1 MDSSY
6 SITDIASQI
15 SKCKLCELHKNRT
28 LTVPGHGDPNS
39 KILIIGEAP
48 GQNEDQKGI
57 PFVGR
62 AGHILDS
69 LLESINIDR
78 TKIFITNMVKCRP
91 PQNRDPN
98 VKEIIQCS
106 DFLDHQISI
115 INPLVIITLG
125 RLSLK
130 KFLPNTS
137 IKIAR
142 GSIHKWKQYNIFPIY
157 HPAAAL
163 YNPKLLPKM
172 KSDFKKISS
181 LIDGMETD
189 FKSTHME

>member
-15 SKCKLCELHKNRT
+15 SMCKLCELHKNRT

-69 LLESINIDR
+69 LLESINID
-78 TKIFITNMVKCRP
+78 
-91 PQNRDPN
+91 
-98 VKEIIQCS
+98 
-106 DFLDHQISI
+106 
-115 INPLVIITLG
+115 
-125 RLSLK
+125 LSL
-130 KFLPNTS
+130 
-137 IKIAR
+137 
-142 GSIHKWKQYNIFPIY
+142 IHI
-157 HPAAAL
+157 
-163 YNPKLLPKM
+163 
-172 KSDFKKISS
+172 
-181 LIDGMETD
+181 
-189 FKSTHME
+189 

>member
-1 MDSSY
+1 M
-6 SITDIASQI
+6 
-15 SKCKLCELHKNRT
+15 
-28 LTVPGHGDPNS
+28 
-39 KILIIGEAP
+39 
-48 GQNEDQKGI
+48 
-57 PFVGR
+57 
-62 AGHILDS
+62 
-69 LLESINIDR
+69 
-78 TKIFITNMVKCRP
+78 
-91 PQNRDPN
+91 
-98 VKEIIQCS
+98 
-106 DFLDHQISI
+106 
-115 INPLVIITLG
+115 IITLG

-181 LIDGMETD
+181 LIEGMETD